1 MENEAFVEDVDP
13 SGHTATVTFNRPDAG
28 NRLLAHEVRELGRTI
43 RALGSRDDV
52 KVVVVRARGDDFCL
66 GRQPAPPGA
75 EPKSALEVRTGV
87 TEPILDLYADVRATP
102 VPVLAAVQ
110 GGAHGF
116 GCAFVGQCDLA
127 VASDGARF
135 SLPEMEKNLPPTLA
149 ISALLGKIPPKRL
162 LHLVYMRAEIDAA
175 EALASGLVSEVV
187 PHAKLEAA
195 VTNMVSRLTD
205 RSRSAVCA
213 VKEYMNIAPYVD
225 PAAAARLGA
234 NLLSVVLSSPAKG

>member
-1 MENEAFVEDVDP
+1 MQDVAFVEDVEP
-13 SGHTATVTFNRPDAG
+13 SRHVATVTLNRPEAG
-28 NRLLAHEVRELGRTI
+28 NRLLAHEVRALGRAI
-43 RALGSRDDV
+43 RALGDRDDV
-52 KVVVVRARGDDFCL
+52 NVVIVRAHGNDFCL
-66 GRQPAPPGA
+66 GRQPDPPGA
-75 EPKSALEVRTGV
+75 KPKSALQVRADV

-127 VASDGARF
+127 VAAADARF

-149 ISALLGKIPPKRL
+149 ISAVLGKVPPKRL
-162 LHLVYMRAEIDAA
+162 LHLVYMRAEIGAE
-175 EALASGLVSEVV
+175 EALALGLVSEVV
-187 PHAKLEAA
+187 PRAQLEAA
-195 VTNMVSRLTD
+195 VTATVSRLTD

-213 VKEYMNIAPYVD
+213 VKEYMNTAPYLD

>member
-1 MENEAFVEDVDP
+1 MKDQAFVEDVDP
-13 SGHTATVTFNRPDAG
+13 GRHTATVTLSRPEAG
-28 NRLLAHEVRELGRTI
+28 NRLLASEVRALGRAI
-43 RALGSRDDV
+43 RALGGRDDV
-52 KVVVVRARGDDFCL
+52 NVVVVRALGDHFCL

-75 EPKSALEVRTGV
+75 EPKSALEVRAQV

-127 VASDGARF
+127 VASEDARF

-149 ISALLGKIPPKRL
+149 MSAVLGKIPPKRL
-162 LHLVYMRAEIDAA
+162 LHLVYTRAEIDAA
-175 EALASGLVSEVV
+175 EALALGLVSQVA
-187 PHAKLEAA
+187 PRTALEAA
-195 VTNMVSRLTD
+195 VANTASRLAD
-205 RSRSAVCA
+205 RSRAAVCA
-213 VKEYMNIAPYVD
+213 VKEYVNLAPHVD

-234 NLLSVVLSSPAKG
+234 NLLSVVLSSPAKA